1 MNKQKYTTYYKD
13 GCFFQMK
20 LKVLRHTNKKP
31 QWFIFLNLSF
41 ERRNR
46 SAKKK
51 KVEMKVDDAELYPT
65 NITTQD
71 KANIFKY
78 CGTERD

>member
-1 MNKQKYTTYYKD
+1 MNKQKYTTHYKD

-20 LKVLRHTNKKP
+20 LKVLRHTNQKP
-31 QWFIFLNLSF
+31 HWFIFWNLSF

-51 KVEMKVDDAELYPT
+51 KRKW
-65 NITTQD
+65 
-71 KANIFKY
+71 K
-78 CGTERD
+78 